1 MATTSKKNK
10 SEIKVDF
17 NDSVKAIKT
26 SSKTVSTA
34 SKKVVT
40 EVMEDIKANA
50 TRVTDYA
57 TTKAKETFNNTVS
70 AVKENANAE
79 TITTTAKA
87 MNDISLKAAETVIDG
102 VTANTEKWSK
112 LAEKAVN
119 NGLKITAKQQD
130 IFFETLVDVKGQV
143 MTGVKRFK
151 KIFSAN

>member
-1 MATTSKKNK
+1 METKSKKNTQ
-10 SEIKVDF
+10 EIKVDF
-17 NDSVKAIKT
+17 NDSIKAIKA

-40 EVMEDIKANA
+40 EVIEDIKINA
-50 TRVTDYA
+50 TRVTEYA
-57 TTKAKETFNNTVS
+57 TTKAKSTINNTKKVI
-70 AVKENANAE
+70 KENANAE
-79 TITTTAKA
+79 TITSTATA
-87 MNDISLKAAETVIDG
+87 MNDISLKAAESVIDG
-102 VTANTEKWSK
+102 VTTNTEKWSK